1 MNETQLLPYL
11 ELMKRFA
18 AHENAAARRSWGLI
32 ASPERHAQSV
42 ENSRLG
48 GKPALVAEDVELSP
62 IAKRVLGYLE
72 KDLTHTEIATL
83 MGITRQ
89 AVGDTMRRYGI
100 TRKQLS
106 KFRAKNDHQFKK

>member
-1 MNETQLLPYL
+1 MNEEQLFPYL
-11 ELMKRFA
+11 KLMQQFA
-18 AHENAAARRSWGLI
+18 AKENEAVRKSWGLT
-32 ASPERHAQSV
+32 ASPERHAQSI

-48 GKPALVAEDVELSP
+48 GRSEPIADDVELSP
-62 IAKRVLGYLE
+62 IAQKVLGYLE
-72 KDLTHTEIATL
+72 KDLTHSEIATL

>member
-1 MNETQLLPYL
+1 MNENQLLPYL

-18 AHENAAARRSWGLI
+18 RHENLAARRSWGLI

-42 ENSRLG
+42 ENGRLG
-48 GKPALVAEDVELSP
+48 GKPALVADDVELSP
-62 IAKRVLGYLE
+62 IAKKVLDYLE
-72 KDLTHTEIATL
+72 KDLTHKEIALL
-83 MGITRQ
+83 MGISRQ
-89 AVGDTMRRYGI
+89 AVGDTMRRHGI

>member
-1 MNETQLLPYL
+1 LL
-11 ELMKRFA
+11 
-18 AHENAAARRSWGLI
+18 H
-32 ASPERHAQSV
+32 QSV
-42 ENSRLG
+42 TLNQL
-48 GKPALVAEDVELSP
+48 KTADLVASQRLFLEDVELSP

>member
-1 MNETQLLPYL
+1 MNENQLLPYL

-18 AHENAAARRSWGLI
+18 RHENLAARRNWGLI

-42 ENSRLG
+42 ENGRLG
-48 GKPALVAEDVELSP
+48 GRSELIADDVELSP
-62 IAKRVLGYLE
+62 IAQKVLGYLE
-72 KDLTHTEIATL
+72 KDLTHSEIATL

-89 AVGDTMRRYGI
+89 AVGDTMRRHGI

>member
-48 GKPALVAEDVELSP
+48 GRSELIADDVELSP
-62 IAKRVLGYLE
+62 IAKKVLDYLE
-72 KDLTHTEIATL
+72 KDLTHKEIALL
-83 MGITRQ
+83 MGISRQ
-89 AVGDTMRRYGI
+89 AVGDTMRRHGI

>member
-1 MNETQLLPYL
+1 MNENQLLPYL

-18 AHENAAARRSWGLI
+18 RHENLAARRSWGLI

-42 ENSRLG
+42 ENGRLG
-48 GKPALVAEDVELSP
+48 GKPALVADDVELSP
-62 IAKRVLGYLE
+62 IAKKVLDYLE
-72 KDLTHTEIATL
+72 KDLTHKEIALL
-83 MGITRQ
+83 MGISRQ

-100 TRKQLS
+100 TRRQLS

>member
-1 MNETQLLPYL
+1 MNEEQLLPYL
-11 ELMKRFA
+11 YLMKRFA
-18 AHENAAARRSWGLI
+18 AQENAAARRKWGLT
-32 ASPERHAQSV
+32 ASPERHAQSI

-48 GKPALVAEDVELSP
+48 GRSEPIADDVELSP
-62 IAKRVLGYLE
+62 IAQKVLGYLE
-72 KDLTHTEIATL
+72 KDLTHSEIATL

-89 AVGDTMRRYGI
+89 AVGDTMRRHGI